1 MQLGFETSP
10 FCPCTFVLRN
20 PQTKEPDGIIGIHV
34 DDGLCGGN
42 QRFVEKLQAL
52 ERKYPFGSHK
62 TDQFTFTGIDMFQHP
77 NKGITM
83 SQAEYVKKIS
93 PIKIP
98 SERRQQED
106 LDVTPEER
114 LALRGLIGSLQY
126 AAVHTRP
133 DLSSRLSFLQSDIN
147 KATIQTLLEANKTL
161 HEAKRHSNVT
171 VTIQPI
177 NCSELRFLAFS
188 DASFASKKVPD
199 SHTGCIIMST
209 HKNIE
214 KNTTCL
220 VNPISWGCKK
230 IQRVVTSTLAAETV
244 SLSSVLDQL
253 SWIRLCWAWLL
264 NPKVKWQEP
273 EQALV
278 DLPQSFSTTTYK
290 A

>member
-1 MQLGFETSP
+1 MMDY
-10 FCPCTFVLRN
+10 V
-20 PQTKEPDGIIGIHV
+20 
-34 DDGLCGGN
+34 GGN

-62 TDQFTFTGIDMFQHP
+62 TGQFTFTGIDMFQHP

-93 PIKIP
+93 PIKVS
-98 SERRQQED
+98 SERRQQENTE
-106 LDVTPEER
+106 VTPEER

-177 NCSELRFLAFS
+177 ACSALRFLAFS

-209 HKNIE
+209 HQNIE

-244 SLSSVLDQL
+244 SLSSV
-253 SWIRLCWAWLL
+253 WINYLG
-264 NPKVKWQEP
+264 
-273 EQALV
+273 
-278 DLPQSFSTTTYK
+278 
-290 A
+290 